1 MTVQE
6 IQEIGFEKAVFGGYD
21 MKSVD
26 TFLERVAEEFAA
38 MQKENAAMK
47 AKMKVLVDK
56 IEEYRGVEE
65 GMHRTLLTAQSIAQ
79 ETIDKAK
86 KEAEE
91 IIASAKDETA
101 NKVKDTQAEIN
112 TEEQKLETARKNTAE
127 FIAHVAKLYQSQAR
141 ALAELAK
148 GENLAPVQQ
157 TEDAKNTNATG
168 KGDAPVE
175 DATRKFDF
183 GELQFAEVEFTRCI
197 FHWCIALPSRICVLC
212 IFSLLYRSE
221 VFALR
226 QLCQRSCLRLIQL
239 CYMSDKLSS
248 VLAGSLQFLF
258 LGVDFRLGVFHLV
271 CGFILRRSND
281 LLCFLLR
288 LVDCLLCNRLSGQ
301 QGTVHS
307 FFNTAVFFNF
317 IDQHLHFCLHS
328 SVFLLHRCKFLCN
341 TLEKSIDRLHVISAE
356 NRFFKADFL
365 YFLHRHMFFL
375 RLYIIC
381 RTDTEKWSGCARPKS
396 APFVRQA

>member
-65 GMHRTLLTAQSIAQ
+65 GMHR
-79 ETIDKAK
+79 
-86 KEAEE
+86 
-91 IIASAKDETA
+91 
-101 NKVKDTQAEIN
+101 
-112 TEEQKLETARKNTAE
+112 KNTAE

-183 GELQFAEVEFTRCI
+183 GELQF
-197 FHWCIALPSRICVLC
+197 
-212 IFSLLYRSE
+212 
-221 VFALR
+221 
-226 QLCQRSCLRLIQL
+226 
-239 CYMSDKLSS
+239 
-248 VLAGSLQFLF
+248 
-258 LGVDFRLGVFHLV
+258 
-271 CGFILRRSND
+271 
-281 LLCFLLR
+281 
-288 LVDCLLCNRLSGQ
+288 
-301 QGTVHS
+301 GTEY
-307 FFNTAVFFNF
+307 
-317 IDQHLHFCLHS
+317 D
-328 SVFLLHRCKFLCN
+328 
-341 TLEKSIDRLHVISAE
+341 
-356 NRFFKADFL
+356 
-365 YFLHRHMFFL
+365 
-375 RLYIIC
+375 
-381 RTDTEKWSGCARPKS
+381 PKD
-396 APFVRQA
+396 VK

>member
-79 ETIDKAK
+79 
-86 KEAEE
+86 E

-183 GELQFAEVEFTRCI
+183 GELQF
-197 FHWCIALPSRICVLC
+197 
-212 IFSLLYRSE
+212 
-221 VFALR
+221 
-226 QLCQRSCLRLIQL
+226 
-239 CYMSDKLSS
+239 
-248 VLAGSLQFLF
+248 
-258 LGVDFRLGVFHLV
+258 
-271 CGFILRRSND
+271 
-281 LLCFLLR
+281 
-288 LVDCLLCNRLSGQ
+288 
-301 QGTVHS
+301 GTEY
-307 FFNTAVFFNF
+307 
-317 IDQHLHFCLHS
+317 D
-328 SVFLLHRCKFLCN
+328 
-341 TLEKSIDRLHVISAE
+341 
-356 NRFFKADFL
+356 
-365 YFLHRHMFFL
+365 
-375 RLYIIC
+375 
-381 RTDTEKWSGCARPKS
+381 PKD
-396 APFVRQA
+396 VK

>member
-101 NKVKDTQAEIN
+101 NKVKDTQTEIN
-112 TEEQKLETARKNTAE
+112 TEAQKLETARK
-127 FIAHVAKLYQSQAR
+127 KLYQSQAR

-183 GELQFAEVEFTRCI
+183 GELQF
-197 FHWCIALPSRICVLC
+197 
-212 IFSLLYRSE
+212 
-221 VFALR
+221 
-226 QLCQRSCLRLIQL
+226 
-239 CYMSDKLSS
+239 
-248 VLAGSLQFLF
+248 
-258 LGVDFRLGVFHLV
+258 
-271 CGFILRRSND
+271 
-281 LLCFLLR
+281 
-288 LVDCLLCNRLSGQ
+288 
-301 QGTVHS
+301 GTEY
-307 FFNTAVFFNF
+307 
-317 IDQHLHFCLHS
+317 D
-328 SVFLLHRCKFLCN
+328 
-341 TLEKSIDRLHVISAE
+341 
-356 NRFFKADFL
+356 
-365 YFLHRHMFFL
+365 
-375 RLYIIC
+375 
-381 RTDTEKWSGCARPKS
+381 PKD
-396 APFVRQA
+396 VK

>member
-91 IIASAKDETA
+91 IIVSAKDETA

-112 TEEQKLETARKNTAE
+112 TEEQKLEAARKNTAE

-148 GENLAPVQQ
+148 GENLAPVQP
-157 TEDAKNTNATG
+157 TEAAKTTNATE

-183 GELQFAEVEFTRCI
+183 GELQF
-197 FHWCIALPSRICVLC
+197 
-212 IFSLLYRSE
+212 
-221 VFALR
+221 
-226 QLCQRSCLRLIQL
+226 
-239 CYMSDKLSS
+239 
-248 VLAGSLQFLF
+248 
-258 LGVDFRLGVFHLV
+258 
-271 CGFILRRSND
+271 
-281 LLCFLLR
+281 
-288 LVDCLLCNRLSGQ
+288 
-301 QGTVHS
+301 GTEY
-307 FFNTAVFFNF
+307 
-317 IDQHLHFCLHS
+317 D
-328 SVFLLHRCKFLCN
+328 
-341 TLEKSIDRLHVISAE
+341 
-356 NRFFKADFL
+356 
-365 YFLHRHMFFL
+365 
-375 RLYIIC
+375 
-381 RTDTEKWSGCARPKS
+381 PKD
-396 APFVRQA
+396 VK